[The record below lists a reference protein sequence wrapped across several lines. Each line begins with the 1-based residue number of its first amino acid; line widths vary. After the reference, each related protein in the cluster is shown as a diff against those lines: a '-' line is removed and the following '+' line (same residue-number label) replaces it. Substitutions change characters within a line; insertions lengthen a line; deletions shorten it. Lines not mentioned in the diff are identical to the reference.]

1 MLLLVVWSGLGVAM
15 CAGVDD
21 ALLASSAVALQA
33 VVRGVLE
40 VGMLRWLASWAAV
53 TAPGKKSS

>member
-1 MLLLVVWSGLGVAM
+1 M

-40 VGMLRWLASWAAV
+40 VVMLRWLASWAAV